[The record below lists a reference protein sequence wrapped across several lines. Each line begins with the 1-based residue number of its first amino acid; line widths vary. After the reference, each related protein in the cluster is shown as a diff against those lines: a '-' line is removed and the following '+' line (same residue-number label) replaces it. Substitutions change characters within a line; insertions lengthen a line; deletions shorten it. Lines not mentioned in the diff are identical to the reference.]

1 MGKNDFDATQL
12 TALEDVPPNA
22 HDDVP
27 PNAHDDDHQ
36 QAHLQHHDSNTPVR
50 LHIKHTSAKDSK
62 LSFARVFHHVHRL
75 VIFACA
81 VIYITTC
88 IQATARTFDL
98 LYGVALSPAPKP
110 ASTVKFMAE
119 AIGTTTIRE
128 SPLVKT
134 MLQGDTSPRNG
145 TLFLTA
151 AGYSYTPCPGFSPSM
166 ARIYKNAFMRTTFD
180 ALNETSYNLTFLD
193 PSSME
198 LVLPVVDCSNRLIVL
213 SYATVGNFYY
223 LVRSRK
229 DPSDVAM
236 VRIMMSNQDYKIPS
250 QTGEGPAAVGTV
262 TFVRDLRD
270 PSIDHHFVI
279 SLGYPFERFNFRAA
293 YYVGTTKLGAWQ
305 LRIIPSTGLKE
316 IFKSVETSSR
326 SGFFI
331 KAETEQS
338 NVNTHIWV
346 LPTTPLEALTTSQ
359 WRNKPVLRNSW
370 AWVHFLQLL
379 LAIAMIMNLVILV
392 LVMYQ
397 KLRVGKL
404 WIGDAFV
411 SVYDTL
417 HLRGILVLVSWY
429 MDEFWAVHE
438 FCLSDA
444 NTFTQI
450 EAITVFPEVL
460 SADLRSIYISL
471 CGLLGI
477 LFKVR
482 VDPFL
487 GFSSFEIAYQNRKAI
502 LKWFPTLVA
511 QAQEHALNQ
520 YISGLATG
528 NKYQQLISPM
538 FFWTTARLGNR
549 SPAFVFT
556 MLFPILFGLFSI
568 LAYIVAHKV
577 YLRLYP
583 EQIHI
588 LHSRATATSGN
599 EEALLALQRKLTF
612 FELAT
617 GAELQN
623 RFGYLAE
630 YENALFIKGVKHA
643 SADGVYSNGF
653 VIANSKFLM
662 QTEDFWA
669 VLLMKL
675 LRYRYQNIYVYELEG
690 TTVKQTARLV
700 YPQTL
705 SWSDLFHL
713 NITNLS

>member
-1 MGKNDFDATQL
+1 MGKNDFDAKQL
-12 TALEDVPPNA
+12 TVLEDLPPSA
-22 HDDVP
+22 HH
-27 PNAHDDDHQ
+27 HDAAAGHEPQ
-36 QAHLQHHDSNTPVR
+36 PHLQHSNTPVR
-50 LHIKHTSAKDSK
+50 SHVKHSSETSSR
-62 LSFARVFHHVHRL
+62 LSLWRVYHHVHRL
-75 VIFACA
+75 MILVCA
-81 VIYITTC
+81 VVYIATC

-110 ASTVKFMAE
+110 ASTAKLMAE
-119 AIGTTTIRE
+119 AVGTTTLRE

-134 MLQGDTSPRNG
+134 MLAGDTNPRNG

-151 AGYSYTPCPGFSPSM
+151 AGYSYTPCPAFSPNM
-166 ARIYKNAFMRTTFD
+166 ARIYTNAFMRMTFD
-180 ALNETSYNLTFLD
+180 ALHETSYNLTFLD
-193 PSSME
+193 PATTE
-198 LVLPVVDCSNRLIVL
+198 LVVPVVDCSNRLIVL

-223 LVRSRK
+223 VVRSRK

-262 TFVRDLRD
+262 TYVNDLRA
-270 PSIDHHFVI
+270 PSVDHHFVI

-293 YYVGTTKLGAWQ
+293 HYVSTTDTGSWQ
-305 LRIIPSTGLKE
+305 LRIIPSTGLRE
-316 IFKSVETSSR
+316 IFKYVETSSR

-346 LPTTPLEALTTSQ
+346 LPSSPREALTTSQ

-370 AWVHFLQLL
+370 AWVHLLQLL
-379 LAIAMIMNLVILV
+379 LAIAMIMNIAILV
-392 LVMYQ
+392 LIMYQ
-397 KLRVGKL
+397 KLRLGKL

-411 SVYDTL
+411 SVYNML
-417 HLRGILVLVSWY
+417 HLRGLLVLVSWY

-460 SADLRSIYISL
+460 STDLRSIYISL

-487 GFSSFEIAYQNRKAI
+487 GFISFEIAYQNRKAI
-502 LKWFPTLVA
+502 LQWFPTLVTQI
-511 QAQEHALNQ
+511 QAHALNQ
-520 YISGLATG
+520 YVSGLATG
-528 NKYQQLISPM
+528 NKFQQLISPM
-538 FFWTTARLGNR
+538 FFWTTALLGNR
-549 SPAFVFT
+549 SPSFVFT
-556 MLFPILFGLFSI
+556 MLFPILLGL
-568 LAYIVAHKV
+568 LAVLTYIGGRKV

-583 EQIHI
+583 DQIHI

-599 EEALLALQRKLTF
+599 EESLLALQRKITL

-643 SADGVYSNGF
+643 SADGIYSNGF

-700 YPQTL
+700 YPQTF
-705 SWSDLFHL
+705 SWTDLFHL